1 MSYNLTY
8 STWGKSEIRAVKK
21 VISSGHFTMGKNVKN
36 FENKFSRYFGK
47 KYGVMVNSGS
57 SANLVSIASLF
68 YKKINPLKAGD
79 EVLVPSISWSTTYFP
94 LQQYGLKLK
103 FIDVDPK
110 TLNIDIESV
119 KKNIS
124 KKTKLILVVSIL
136 GNPAELPEL
145 KKICNKRKIYLM
157 EDNCESMDAEIKGK
171 KTGTFGITN
180 TFSFFY
186 SHHISTME
194 GGIVLTDNTEIYHI
208 ILALRAHGWTR
219 NIPRRNKIFKIKKSS
234 FYEDYRFILP
244 GYNLRPLEISAA
256 AGIEQLKKLPAM
268 TKQRRRNWKHFQT
281 LFKNDEKFTIQ
292 EENGKTSSFCFTLIL
307 KPQYKHMKK
316 KIFESLRKNKIG
328 FRMIT
333 GGCILKH
340 DVAKF
345 LKFSKGSSLKNAFYA
360 HENGFF
366 VGNSS
371 KNLSKEITLLKKTL
385 NKINV

>member
-1 MSYNLTY
+1 MLLYF
-8 STWGKSEIRAVKK
+8 IKK
-21 VISSGHFTMGKNVKN
+21 K
-36 FENKFSRYFGK
+36 
-47 KYGVMVNSGS
+47 
-57 SANLVSIASLF
+57 
-68 YKKINPLKAGD
+68 NPLKSGD
-79 EVLVPSISWSTTYFP
+79 EVLVPAISWSTTYFP

-110 TLNIDIESV
+110 TLNMDINSV
-119 KKNIS
+119 RKNIS

-145 KKICNKRKIYLM
+145 KRICNKKKIYLM
-157 EDNCESMDAEIKGK
+157 EDNCESMDAEIDGK

-194 GGIVLTDNTEIYHI
+194 GGIILTDNIEIYHTL
-208 ILALRAHGWTR
+208 LALRAHGWTR
-219 NIPRRNKIFKIKKSS
+219 NIPKKSKIFKIKKNS

-256 AGIEQLKKLPAM
+256 VGLEQLKKLPRM
-268 TKQRRRNWKHFQT
+268 TKQRRENWKYFHS
-281 LFKNDEKFTIQ
+281 LFRRDERFVIQ
-292 EENGKTSSFCFTLIL
+292 KENGKTSSFCFTFIL
-307 KPQYKHMKK
+307 SPKYKNLKK
-316 KIFESLRKNKIG
+316 KIFHSLRKNKIG

-340 DVAKF
+340 DVAKYLNF
-345 LKFSKGSSLKNAFYA
+345 TKGSNLKNAFYA

-371 KNLSKEITLLKKTL
+371 KNLKKEIKLLKEVL
-385 NKINV
+385 DRINVKKSN